1 MEEMREERERIA
13 AVKASMT
20 AKRHALAAEFGSK
33 KSRKAIQDMAENA
46 ITQGRA
52 QGAKAG
58 TKDEAVASAVLQ
70 NMSTTTS
77 GMPTKEAIAAAVD
90 ASKPR
95 PVANLAAEYPS
106 EVYPVDTI
114 VGKDLLAI
122 IPIKDW
128 VDAAEAGQAVNVHS
142 QFVAKRIFK
151 LAKAKELQKLKILR
165 FILLCVNFNAA
176 LKSKGRGPKTVPPK
190 DKLLAEM
197 GENAP
202 GPVVDAIR
210 RRFAS
215 EYVSSYSLISVYTDK
230 ARTNDMTRW
239 HIDNL
244 MTHIA
249 AAALIVDNFEVDVND
264 LRDDLKLENKE

>member
-1 MEEMREERERIA
+1 MEDLREERERIA
-13 AVKASMT
+13 AAKASMT
-20 AKRHALAAEFGSK
+20 ARRHALASEFGSK
-33 KSRKAIQDMAENA
+33 RSRKAIQDMTENA
-46 ITQGRA
+46 ITRGHA
-52 QGAKAG
+52 QDPNAG

-70 NMSTTTS
+70 NMSSTTS
-77 GMPTKEAIAAAVD
+77 TMPTKDAIGAAVD
-90 ASKPR
+90 DSKPR
-95 PVANLAAEYPS
+95 PVANRAAEYPS
-106 EVYPVDTI
+106 DVYPVETI
-114 VGKDLLAI
+114 LGKDLLAM

-176 LKSKGRGPKTVPPK
+176 LKTRGRGPKTIPPK
-190 DKLLAEM
+190 DKLLSEM

-215 EYVSSYSLISVYTDK
+215 E
-230 ARTNDMTRW
+230 
-239 HIDNL
+239 
-244 MTHIA
+244 
-249 AAALIVDNFEVDVND
+249 
-264 LRDDLKLENKE
+264 